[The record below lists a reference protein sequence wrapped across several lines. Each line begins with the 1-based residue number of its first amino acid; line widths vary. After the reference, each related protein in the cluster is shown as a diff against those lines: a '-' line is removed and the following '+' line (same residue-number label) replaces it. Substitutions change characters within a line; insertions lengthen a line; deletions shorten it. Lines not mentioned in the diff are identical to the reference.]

1 MEHHRGHVSSTFFH
15 RALINPDIVH
25 LPPHDF
31 LPELGRERVSSPDF
45 WLEIRAAAGKTR
57 KREAN
62 PGKLDRERGC
72 CTPDLPSANAGCGD
86 TPRFSIIYRLKPRK
100 IAPAFKIIPNLFLR
114 SRSFFSSNSRNNV
127 TSNTCISFYR
137 GEWNRLVLFESFRN
151 FEYYLMAGGGGG
163 AVEI

>member
-1 MEHHRGHVSSTFFH
+1 MEHQRGHVSSTFFH

-31 LPELGRERVSSPDF
+31 LPESGRERVSSPDF

-72 CTPDLPSANAGCGD
+72 CTPDLPSAND

-114 SRSFFSSNSRNNV
+114 SRLLQRSK
-127 TSNTCISFYR
+127 
-137 GEWNRLVLFESFRN
+137 
-151 FEYYLMAGGGGG
+151 
-163 AVEI
+163 

>member
-1 MEHHRGHVSSTFFH
+1 MEHQRGHVSSTFFH

-31 LPELGRERVSSPDF
+31 LPESGRERVSSPDF
-45 WLEIRAAAGKTR
+45 WLEIRAGAGKTR

-114 SRSFFSSNSRNNV
+114 SPPTVETTSPRMLAFRFIVENEIDSFFSN
-127 TSNTCISFYR
+127 
-137 GEWNRLVLFESFRN
+137 LFEISN
-151 FEYYLMAGGGGG
+151 
-163 AVEI
+163 II

>member
-1 MEHHRGHVSSTFFH
+1 MEHQRGHVSSTFFH

-31 LPELGRERVSSPDF
+31 LPESGRERVSSPDF

-114 SRSFFSSNSRNNV
+114 SRSFFSSNNRNNV
-127 TSNTCISFYR
+127 ASNASISFYR
-137 GEWNRLVLFESFRN
+137 GEWNRLVLFEPFRN

>member
-1 MEHHRGHVSSTFFH
+1 MEHQRGHVSSTFFH

-31 LPELGRERVSSPDF
+31 LPESGRERVSSPDF

-114 SRSFFSSNSRNNV
+114 SRSFFSSNNRNNV
-127 TSNTCISFYR
+127 ASNASISFYR
-137 GEWNRLVLFESFRN
+137 GE
-151 FEYYLMAGGGGG
+151 
-163 AVEI
+163 

>member
-1 MEHHRGHVSSTFFH
+1 MEHQRGHVSSTFFH

-31 LPELGRERVSSPDF
+31 LPESGRERVSSPDF

-100 IAPAFKIIPNLFLR
+100 IAFKIIPNLFLR
-114 SRSFFSSNSRNNV
+114 SPPAVETTSPRMLGFRFIVENEIDSFFSN
-127 TSNTCISFYR
+127 
-137 GEWNRLVLFESFRN
+137 LFEISN
-151 FEYYLMAGGGGG
+151 
-163 AVEI
+163 II